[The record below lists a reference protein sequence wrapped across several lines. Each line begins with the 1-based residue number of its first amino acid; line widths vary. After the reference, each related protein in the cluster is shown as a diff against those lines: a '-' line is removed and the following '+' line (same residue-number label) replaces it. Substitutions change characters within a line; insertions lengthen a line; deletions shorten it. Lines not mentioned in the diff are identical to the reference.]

1 MAQLVT
7 IDQVRSQLDDQSTDN
22 TVELTLYIEAAT
34 DAVERHTGPIIT
46 REFSEQVNTQGV
58 GLPLTRMPVVS
69 LTSVVPV
76 LPGGQALSVGDL
88 AVDAEAGVLY
98 RLDGGAFSGG
108 PWTVTYTAGRGDTVP
123 PTVQLATLL
132 LIQHLWSTKY
142 GAARGQGSAIDYS
155 VNEPM
160 PGFGYAI
167 PNRVLTLL
175 EPYQQPF
182 GFA

>member
-22 TVELTLYIEAAT
+22 TAELTLYIEAAT

-46 REFSEQVNTQGV
+46 REVTEQVNATGV
-58 GLPLTRMPVVS
+58 GLALTRTPVVS
-69 LTSVVPV
+69 LTSVTPV
-76 LPGGQALSVGDL
+76 LTGGLAIDVGDL
-88 AVDAEAGVLY
+88 AVDAEAGILY

-108 PWTVTYTAGRGDTVP
+108 PWTVEYTAGRGDTVP

-155 VNEPM
+155 VTEPM

-175 EPYQQPF
+175 EPYRQPF

>member
-7 IDQVRSQLDDQSTDN
+7 IDQVRKQIDDQSTDN

-46 REFSEQVNTQGV
+46 REVTEQVNACGI
-58 GLPLTRMPVVS
+58 GLPLTRMPVVG
-69 LTSVVPV
+69 LTSITPA
-76 LPGGQALSVGDL
+76 LAGGLAVNVEDL
-88 AVDAEAGVLY
+88 TVDAEAGVLY

-108 PWTVTYTAGRGDTVP
+108 PWTVTYTAGRGDSVP

-142 GAARGQGSAIDYS
+142 GASRGQGPSMDYS

>member
-7 IDQVRSQLDDQSTDN
+7 IEQVRQQLDDQSTDN

-46 REFSEQVNTQGV
+46 REVSEQVAAQGV
-58 GLPLTRMPVVS
+58 GLPLTRTPVVS
-69 LTSVVPV
+69 LTSIVPV
-76 LPGGQALSVGDL
+76 LAGGLAVSVEDL

-98 RLDGGAFSGG
+98 RLDGAAFAGG
-108 PWTVTYTAGRGDTVP
+108 PWAVTYTAGRGDAVP
-123 PTVQLATLL
+123 PTVQLAALL

-155 VNEPM
+155 VSEPM

>member
-7 IDQVRSQLDDQSTDN
+7 IEQVRQQLDDQSTDN

-46 REFSEQVNTQGV
+46 REVSEQVNAQGV
-58 GLPLTRMPVVS
+58 GLPLTRTPVVS

-76 LPGGQALSVGDL
+76 LTGGLALSVDDL

-98 RLDGGAFSGG
+98 RLDGGAFTGG
-108 PWTVTYTAGRGDTVP
+108 PWTVTYTAGRGDSVP

-155 VNEPM
+155 VSEPM